1 MKTIAKVLFGSKL
14 YGTDTPESDTDYK
27 EIFVPD
33 AESILLGTVKN
44 HMSYNTS
51 SDDVKNTAE
60 DVDYE
65 SFSLRYFINLGI
77 EGETLALDMIHAPAN
92 RVVHSDLPA
101 VWAELQANRS
111 HFYST
116 DMKSYL
122 GYVRKQ
128 AGKYGVKGSRMAC
141 LRQVME
147 ALAAAPSHSP
157 DPKHEGKRLRKTRVG
172 DIAHTL
178 PLNEFCEWTVDENQR
193 SGFQDF
199 YVVLARKFQTSV
211 SVEEMQNS
219 LQKTWD
225 DYGHRARQA
234 ELNEGI
240 DFKALSHALRGGLQL
255 KEIYSTGDLVYP
267 LKDREYLIKVKAGEI
282 PFKEIQVALE
292 GVVSEVEKLS
302 VQAKKNGM
310 QEKADPTF
318 WDKFIREVYLDEI
331 LSVYGPK

>member
-1 MKTIAKVLFGSKL
+1 MKTIVKMLFGSKL

-27 EIFVPD
+27 EIFVPG
-33 AESILLGTVKN
+33 AESILLGTMKN
-44 HMSYNTS
+44 HMSYNTG
-51 SDDVKNTAE
+51 SDAVKNSAK
-60 DVDYE
+60 DIDYE
-65 SFSLRYFINLGI
+65 LFSLRYFINLGI
-77 EGETLALDMIHAPAN
+77 EGETLALDMIHAPMDK
-92 RVVHSDLPA
+92 VVKSDLPA

-111 HFYST
+111 QFYST

-147 ALAAAPSHSP
+147 ALEAAPAQSP
-157 DPKHEGKRLRKTRVG
+157 DPKYNGERMRKTRVG

-178 PLNEFCEWTVDENQR
+178 PLNEFCEWVKDENQR

-199 YVVLARKFQTSV
+199 YVVLARKFQISV
-211 SVEEMQNS
+211 SVEEMQKS
-219 LQKTWD
+219 LQKTWEE
-225 DYGHRARQA
+225 YGHRARQA

-267 LKDREYLIKVKAGEI
+267 LKDREYLMQVKAGSV
-282 PFKEIQVALE
+282 PFKEIQEQLE
-292 GVVSEVEKLS
+292 DVVEEVEKLAS
-302 VQAKKNGM
+302 QAKKNGM
-310 QEKADPTF
+310 REKADPTF
-318 WDKFIREVYLDEI
+318 WDNFIRDVYLEEI